1 MNIEIMKEYSLKVE
15 KTELAERNLQLIES
29 LKEKKRD
36 ATVRKLSVEN
46 RFTRLAERLTFLA
59 THPFDVDLKVELK
72 QLL

>member
-46 RFTRLAERLTFLA
+46 RFTRLAERLTYLA